1 MISRVIVPMAAMMP
15 LLLVSCSP
23 APSTDIAEDNSVA
36 ETWPADIVSETG
48 DIAFPKGFLKWQT
61 LGAWSTAD
69 EEGKANGM
77 HQVYV
82 SPGAA
87 DTYLE
92 TGAFP
97 DGTVLVKEVRGAATA
112 QLSTG
117 AASYATNKS
126 VWFVMVKD
134 TKQRFPDNALW
145 GDGWGWALF
154 DAKDPEKQV
163 ATDYQNDCLGCHVPA
178 KNTDWVYVEAYPVL
192 WKDGKPP
199 IPKWLNEEKEAMSD
213 E

>member
-1 MISRVIVPMAAMMP
+1 MAVMMP
-15 LLLVSCSP
+15 LFLVSCSP

-192 WKDGKPP
+192 WNDGKPP